1 MKMIQDLSDHPLV
14 QHYLTIL
21 RDHRTQASEFRRC
34 SRGITEVIMVEAAR
48 LLALESMEVA
58 TPLEVTQG
66 ARLSP
71 GVVFVPILR
80 AGLGMLEPAM
90 SIIPGSSVGYIGLER
105 DEVTAEASCY
115 YAKMPDLSA
124 STQVFVLDPM
134 LATGGSAAQCVAQI
148 KAHGA
153 KQVCMVCVI
162 AAPEGLAAFQKEHPD
177 VPVIAGKID
186 RQLNERKYI
195 LPGLGDFGDRLFNT

>member
-1 MKMIQDLSDHPLV
+1 MANDLSDHPLI

-34 SRGITEVIMVEAAR
+34 CRGITGVIMVEAAR
-48 LLALESMEVA
+48 SLQLDQSEVM
-58 TPLEVTQG
+58 TPLELTNG

-80 AGLGMLEPAM
+80 AGLGMLDPAM
-90 SIIPGSSVGYIGLER
+90 SVIPGSSVGYIGLER
-105 DEVTAEASCY
+105 DEVTAVASCY
-115 YAKMPDLSA
+115 YAKMPDLSG
-124 STQVFVLDPM
+124 SSQVFVLDPM
-134 LATGGSAAQCVAQI
+134 LATGGSAAQCVEQI

-153 KQVCMVCVI
+153 KRVSMVCII
-162 AAPEGLAAFQKEHPD
+162 AAPEGVATFQKEHPD

-186 RQLNERKYI
+186 RELNGQKYI

>member
-1 MKMIQDLSDHPLV
+1 MTKDLSDHPLV

-34 SRGITEVIMVEAAR
+34 SRGITGVIMVEAAR
-48 LLALESMEVA
+48 SLQIESVEVT

-80 AGLGMLEPAM
+80 AGLGMLDPAM
-90 SIIPGSSVGYIGLER
+90 SVIPGSSVGYIGLER

-134 LATGGSAAQCVAQI
+134 LATGGSAAQCVEQI

-153 KQVCMVCVI
+153 KRVSMVCII
-162 AAPEGLAAFQKEHPD
+162 AAPEGVAAFQKEHPD

>member
-1 MKMIQDLSDHPLV
+1 MANDLSDHPLI

-34 SRGITEVIMVEAAR
+34 CRGITGVIMVEAAR
-48 LLALESMEVA
+48 SLQLDLGEVT
-58 TPLEVTQG
+58 TPLEVTNG

-80 AGLGMLEPAM
+80 AGLGMLDPAM
-90 SIIPGSSVGYIGLER
+90 SVIPGSSVGYIGLER
-105 DEVTAEASCY
+105 DEVTAVASCY
-115 YAKMPDLSA
+115 YAKMPDLSR

-134 LATGGSAAQCVAQI
+134 LATGGSAAQCVEQI

-153 KQVCMVCVI
+153 KRVSMVCII
-162 AAPEGLAAFQKEHPD
+162 AAPEGVATFKKEHPD
-177 VPVIAGKID
+177 VPVVAGKID
-186 RQLNERKYI
+186 RQLNEKKYI
-195 LPGLGDFGDRLFNT
+195 LPGLGDFGDRLFNA

>member
-1 MKMIQDLSDHPLV
+1 MTKDLSDHPLV

-34 SRGITEVIMVEAAR
+34 SRGITGVIMVEAAR
-48 LLALESMEVA
+48 SLQIESVEVT

-80 AGLGMLEPAM
+80 AGLGMLDPAM
-90 SIIPGSSVGYIGLER
+90 GVIPGSSVGYIGLER

-134 LATGGSAAQCVAQI
+134 LATGGSAAQCVEQI

-153 KQVCMVCVI
+153 KRVSMVCII
-162 AAPEGLAAFQKEHPD
+162 AAPEGVAAFQKEHPD

>member
-1 MKMIQDLSDHPLV
+1 MANDLSAHPLI

-34 SRGITEVIMVEAAR
+34 CRGITGVIMVEAAR
-48 LLALESMEVA
+48 SLQLDQSEVM
-58 TPLEVTQG
+58 TPLELTNG

-80 AGLGMLEPAM
+80 AGLGMLDPAM
-90 SIIPGSSVGYIGLER
+90 SVIPGSSVGYIGLER
-105 DEVTAEASCY
+105 DEVTAVASCY
-115 YAKMPDLSA
+115 YAKMPDLSG
-124 STQVFVLDPM
+124 SSQVFVLDPM
-134 LATGGSAAQCVAQI
+134 LATGGSAAQCVEQI

-153 KQVCMVCVI
+153 KRVSMVCII
-162 AAPEGLAAFQKEHPD
+162 AAPEGVATFQKEHPD

-186 RQLNERKYI
+186 RELNGQKYI

>member
-1 MKMIQDLSDHPLV
+1 MANDLSDHPLI

-34 SRGITEVIMVEAAR
+34 CRGITGVIMVEAAR
-48 LLALESMEVA
+48 SLQLDQSEVM
-58 TPLEVTQG
+58 TPLELTNG

-80 AGLGMLEPAM
+80 AGLGMLDPAM
-90 SIIPGSSVGYIGLER
+90 SVIPGSSVGYIGLER
-105 DEVTAEASCY
+105 DEVTAVASCY
-115 YAKMPDLSA
+115 YAKMPDLSGR
-124 STQVFVLDPM
+124 SQVFVLDPM
-134 LATGGSAAQCVAQI
+134 LATGGSAAQCVEQI

-153 KQVCMVCVI
+153 KRVSMVCII
-162 AAPEGLAAFQKEHPD
+162 AAPEGVATFQKEHPD

-186 RQLNERKYI
+186 RELNGQKYI